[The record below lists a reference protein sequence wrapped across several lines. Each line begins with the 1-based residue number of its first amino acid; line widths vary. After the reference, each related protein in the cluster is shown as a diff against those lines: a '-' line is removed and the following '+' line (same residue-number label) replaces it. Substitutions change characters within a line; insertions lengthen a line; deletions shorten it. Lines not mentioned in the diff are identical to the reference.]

1 MKAISKCRP
10 CACARRADPEE
21 MEHRATALCSLGGRQ
36 ECLPYLR
43 QEYLPYLNADSEC
56 SVPSVPSV
64 CSVPS
69 EFSEEFCCSRNLPR
83 GTIGPEGVCEAYGEE
98 GREEKAF
105 FAKQTHFKT
114 SDIQLTNC
122 I

>member
-1 MKAISKCRP
+1 MPTLPKAVKAWECT
-10 CACARRADPEE
+10 ADPEGNGAQGYRP
-21 MEHRATALCSLGGRQ
+21 MLSTGQAGMPTLPKARIPALPECRFGMFGSFGSLGMFGSFGILGRILL
-36 ECLPYLR
+36 LP
-43 QEYLPYLNADSEC
+43 
-56 SVPSVPSV
+56 
-64 CSVPS
+64 
-69 EFSEEFCCSRNLPR
+69 EFAR

>member
-1 MKAISKCRP
+1 MP
-10 CACARRADPEE
+10 V
-21 MEHRATALCSLGGRQ
+21 ATWLGHGRFGSFGMFGFLGRFGSLGSFGILGIILLPPEFARGR
-36 ECLPYLR
+36 
-43 QEYLPYLNADSEC
+43 
-56 SVPSVPSV
+56 
-64 CSVPS
+64 
-69 EFSEEFCCSRNLPR
+69 
-83 GTIGPEGVCEAYGEE
+83 IWPEGVCEAYGEE